1 MAVQLFPSC
10 VSDEFGVVPFVG
22 DMTDGSA
29 RGGRAS
35 RALRATDALR
45 SSPTVFR
52 IHDGIPLTAF
62 SLAC

>member
-1 MAVQLFPSC
+1 MAVQLFLSC

-29 RGGRAS
+29 RGAS

-45 SSPTVFR
+45 SSPTVVR